1 MDNDSLSSSV
11 QSDRPIK
18 ISFSGVGDLKI
29 WDMFFYATNWSIRIC
44 HDSYSDYRFMKKF
57 NKAWSQNKK
66 WCHYVLDVL
75 HIVRTK
81 LQWTMPDNGG
91 TATPKQTQSFK
102 NHMSVIT
109 TVKASVSPGM
119 PTYAITVLCKRWR
132 DGQKQ
137 HPHHTTF
144 DFAIINSKHSTEG
157 Y

>member
-119 PTYAITVLCKRWR
+119 PTVHMLQLQYSAKDDVMDKNNILTIPLL
-132 DGQKQ
+132 
-137 HPHHTTF
+137 
-144 DFAIINSKHSTEG
+144 ISL
-157 Y
+157 